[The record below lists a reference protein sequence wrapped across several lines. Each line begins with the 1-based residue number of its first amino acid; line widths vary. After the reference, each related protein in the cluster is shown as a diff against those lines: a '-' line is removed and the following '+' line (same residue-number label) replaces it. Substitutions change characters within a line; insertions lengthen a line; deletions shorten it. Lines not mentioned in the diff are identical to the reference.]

1 MNSVFCLH
9 HDLKATP
16 WLKMNMMENERRKTR
31 RIKFAFYKL
40 HSCSIHVEVD
50 SKFLKIEDSK
60 LRFKSKFSP
69 INRASTFFIR
79 QSWRAWES
87 EKEFKNV
94 LKNSLSFVI
103 SSFKISSHLYS
114 SLWIIHL
121 LSTSLYSTTLCNQGI
136 FSVNNIFIFK
146 YLCFYV

>member
-1 MNSVFCLH
+1 
-9 HDLKATP
+9 
-16 WLKMNMMENERRKTR
+16 MEKERKKTR
-31 RIKFAFYKL
+31 KIKFTLCRL

-94 LKNSLSFVI
+94 LKISLSFVI
-103 SSFKISSHLYS
+103 SSLKNLILCIHHFESFLYCQ
-114 SLWIIHL
+114 
-121 LSTSLYSTTLCNQGI
+121 TNLYSTTLYNQGI
-136 FSVNNIFIFK
+136 FSINNIFRFK
-146 YLCFYV
+146 YLCFYFKFL